1 MIPYS
6 YHTVIKDH
14 SRVIN
19 DKYLVKMVQ
28 DLRELVKNGDKILIH
43 EIKGIKVA
51 LKISWFDTRVQKI
64 QRDSF
69 L

>member
-1 MIPYS
+1 
-6 YHTVIKDH
+6 
-14 SRVIN
+14 
-19 DKYLVKMVQ
+19 MVQ

-43 EIKGIKVA
+43 EIGGRKVA